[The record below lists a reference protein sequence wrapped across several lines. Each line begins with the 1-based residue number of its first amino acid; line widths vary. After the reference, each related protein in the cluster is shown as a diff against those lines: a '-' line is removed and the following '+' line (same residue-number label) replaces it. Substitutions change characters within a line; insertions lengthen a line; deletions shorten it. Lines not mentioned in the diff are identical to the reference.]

1 MKIIQEMEEASCVVG
16 TVIIRRT
23 VQMICPSSNRLH
35 PGYIGKIRVTSRPNS
50 WVSWASIGLTIYAFN
65 FVSCDE
71 DSYL

>member
-1 MKIIQEMEEASCVVG
+1 MKIIQEMEEVSYVVG
-16 TVIIRRT
+16 TVMISRT
-23 VQMICPSSNRLH
+23 VQMICPSNHLH
-35 PGYIGKIRVTSRPNS
+35 PGHIGKIRVTSRPNS